1 MPSLNGNTKRE
12 GLSIFSVCSAI
23 SRKVAK
29 AVAVVLLAAA
39 VSTPV
44 FVSTPTQATG
54 DTRSLKIYYVHTGE
68 KAVITYKRN
77 GKFDPRGLEQ
87 LNRILRDW
95 RKNQPTKMNPRL
107 FDLIWEVYRESGSH
121 EFIYVI
127 CGFRSPETN
136 EMLRTRTSHTGVAK
150 KSQHMLGN
158 AMDFYIPD
166 VKLSKLREIGMKQ
179 QEGGV
184 GFYPTSGSPFVHM
197 DVGGV
202 RAWPRMDRQDLVRLF
217 PDGKTMHIPADGKP
231 LPGYQEAV
239 ADYKR
244 RLAGEDIQMASA
256 SPKHRGFFAMLF
268 GGGGADED
276 EDNSDTESDT
286 ATPDKAAPVAVASNQ
301 AQSDDDDSGAPAA
314 AAPAAAQVASVNAPI
329 PQVRPAFG
337 DAPGGSEVA
346 SALVSP
352 SQGNAAQDALNA
364 ALPANGQQ
372 QSADLSAYNVPVPSL
387 LENRRSP
394 GDAGVASGDP
404 EIASVD
410 PDMSGERL
418 TGVPVPAERPAVA
431 ENLLA
436 STDADPDA
444 QDDAADEGTL
454 SPAVVAALEQRRADE
469 NLQNTVSAPAVPV
482 NTAPAVASNPAP
494 TVASNSV
501 PVPVPPPGQMPVNAL
516 QAINAAMP
524 KKVPTP
530 RPPVQ
535 MAALAPVSVS
545 GTARF
550 GDAFE
555 VQPQSSALQGNPIAA
570 GLPVKGGRPGKQDAD
585 VASASHAA
593 VRTEPKLTE
602 KMISQ
607 WALTNSRLE
616 VSNRPVKAP
625 RFVSQTLRAQP
636 VAVYT
641 QGFKVQTA
649 SIDPGRFSGTAVNFL
664 EVKKFNS
671 VQ

>member
-1 MPSLNGNTKRE
+1 M
-12 GLSIFSVCSAI
+12 LSACFGIC
-23 SRKVAK
+23 RKVAK
-29 AVAVVLLAAA
+29 AAAVVLLAAA

-44 FVSTPTQATG
+44 FVGTPTQATG

-77 GKFDPRGLEQ
+77 GQFDPRGLEQ

-166 VKLSKLREIGMKQ
+166 VKLAKLRELGMKLQ
-179 QEGGV
+179 DGGV
-184 GFYPTSGSPFVHM
+184 GYYPTSGSPFVHM

-244 RLAGEDIQMASA
+244 RLASDDIQIASA

-268 GGGGADED
+268 GGGGGADED
-276 EDNSDTESDT
+276 EDNSDTESDSGSSS
-286 ATPDKAAPVAVASNQ
+286 KAAPVAVAAKGQS
-301 AQSDDDDSGAPAA
+301 SDDDDSDAPAPAA
-314 AAPAAAQVASVNAPI
+314 AAPAAVQVASVNAPI

-337 DAPGGSEVA
+337 DTTAGSEVA

-352 SQGNAAQDALNA
+352 TRGNAAQDALTA

-372 QSADLSAYNVPVPSL
+372 QYADLSAYSVPVPSL
-387 LENRRSP
+387 LGNRRSP
-394 GDAGVASGDP
+394 GDAEVA
-404 EIASVD
+404 AVD
-410 PDMSGERL
+410 PDMSGEQL
-418 TGVPVPAERPAVA
+418 NGVPVPAERPAVA

-436 STDADPDA
+436 SADADQDA
-444 QDDAADEGTL
+444 QDDEADQSAL
-454 SPAVVAALEQRRADE
+454 SPSVVAALEQRRSDE
-469 NLQNTVSAPAVPV
+469 DLQSASAAAPAVD
-482 NTAPAVASNPAP
+482 NTAAANKPVPAP
-494 TVASNSV
+494 VVAAAQAQIPASAV
-501 PVPVPPPGQMPVNAL
+501 

-524 KKVPTP
+524 QRMPIP
-530 RPPVQ
+530 SSPPVN
-535 MAALAPVSVS
+535 MAALAPVSANS
-545 GTARF
+545 GANF
-550 GDAFE
+550 GDAFDAPAQA
-555 VQPQSSALQGNPIAA
+555 VVRDSPIAA
-570 GLPVKGGRPGKQDAD
+570 GLPVKGGRPGRQDAD
-585 VASASHAA
+585 VASASHGA

-636 VAVYT
+636 TTVYT

-649 SIDPGRFSGTAVNFL
+649 SIDPGRFSGSAVNFMQ
-664 EVKKFNS
+664 VKKFDNS